1 MVRDLGLYD
10 TLYVGLELYGSLV
23 GCIGMILLEL
33 HGMLGQEMSILASK
47 QELGLLILG
56 DRLEENMLMTG
67 VNVGWVMFHM
77 LGLHMMWY
85 TRGRVLGLELWI
97 PQSRK
102 SLPRSGWCEV
112 SLFVGRRS

>member
-1 MVRDLGLYD
+1 MDLNDRLGVDLELNDRLAVDLELNGRMVRDLGLYD

-67 VNVGWVMFHM
+67 VNVG
-77 LGLHMMWY
+77 
-85 TRGRVLGLELWI
+85 
-97 PQSRK
+97 
-102 SLPRSGWCEV
+102 
-112 SLFVGRRS
+112 